1 MKQVRNEKRKIN
13 VKDESRVMK
22 SLAHARW
29 RDAAV
34 RYLVNVVEGASVH
47 QLLDNATN
55 LTSNKSSS
63 GRTLKYAPTP
73 NQATNVL
80 RRDRRFTS
88 VGMTN
93 TGKGYQITLWKLN
106 RLHVDV
112 VPLLGDS
119 DEE

>member
-1 MKQVRNEKRKIN
+1 MRNEKRKIN
-13 VKDESRVMK
+13 VKDDNRVMK

-34 RYLVNVVEGASVH
+34 RCLIGVDGATVH
-47 QLLDNATN
+47 QILDNATN
-55 LTSNKSSS
+55 LTSNKSTS
-63 GRTLKYAPTP
+63 GRPLKYAPTP
-73 NQATNVL
+73 NQAVNVL

-88 VGMTN
+88 IDMTN
-93 TGKGYQITLWKLN
+93 SGKGYEITLWKLN
-106 RLHVDV
+106 RTHVDV